1 MSYSLTMF
9 SIINNAFWNVSAN
22 VETDIKNLIIYVDKT
37 AAETFRPT
45 EMQKC
50 FSYQINTQQRL

>member
-1 MSYSLTMF
+1 MF

-37 AAETFRPT
+37 AAETFT

>member
-37 AAETFRPT
+37 AAETFT